1 MTDMNE
7 LMVEILSGLGV
18 LASGFFYTKFQTT
31 QNHKEIDQL
40 KRQMQDNEKTDSA
53 RDTEIAVLKNQNGG
67 IMTRLDKMDVLL
79 EKIFDKLNK

>member
-1 MTDMNE
+1 
-7 LMVEILSGLGV
+7 
-18 LASGFFYTKFQTT
+18 
-31 QNHKEIDQL
+31 
-40 KRQMQDNEKTDSA
+40 MQDNEKTDSA